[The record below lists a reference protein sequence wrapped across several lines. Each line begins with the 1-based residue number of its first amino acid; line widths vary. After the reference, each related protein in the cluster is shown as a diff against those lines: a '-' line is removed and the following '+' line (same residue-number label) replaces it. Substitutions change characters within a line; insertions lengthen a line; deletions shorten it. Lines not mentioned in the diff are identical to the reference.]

1 MRSDKKLKDFGNLIE
16 VKITPKV
23 EELDKIEENYILKVK
38 EGKLEFEE
46 NPRKKED
53 NKILE
58 RTVVLGKIKD
68 GTITIGELAQYVINN
83 L

>member
-46 NPRKKED
+46 NPRKKEG